1 MANIE
6 LTPLRDIS
14 AFRKLA
20 LGTWVT
26 AKDPSV
32 YGSMDVR
39 MEKSIAYM
47 EAFRQ
52 RTGVRLTVTHLV
64 TKALADALR
73 KCPEALAISRFS
85 RIYVRDHIDI
95 SILVVQTDLGQGK
108 VDLAAAKVN
117 DVDKKSLY
125 QLAQEIERQVQKV
138 RAREDAAMEKGKR
151 TTSMVPNFL
160 VGWFLDLVAFLTYTL
175 NLNLSR
181 FGIPRD
187 PFGGATV
194 TNIGSLGLD
203 TAYVPLVP
211 YTRVPIF
218 IAPGAIKDAP
228 VVEGNQVIPGKIMRM
243 NATFDHRFI
252 DGYHT
257 HVLAKTI
264 AAYFDD
270 PFKHFDA
277 IDALPVKEG

>member
-1 MANIE
+1 MSNIE

-47 EAFRQ
+47 EAFRA

-64 TKALADALR
+64 AKALADALQ
-73 KCPEALAISRFS
+73 KVPEACAIQRFS
-85 RIYVRDHIDI
+85 RIYVRDHIDL
-95 SILVVQTDLGQGK
+95 SILVVQTDLGKGK
-108 VDLAAAKVN
+108 VDLAAAKIK

-125 QLAQEIERQVQKV
+125 QLAQEIEQQVQKV
-138 RAREDAAMEKGKR
+138 RAREDAAMEAGKS
-151 TTSMVPNFL
+151 TTRLIPNFL
-160 VGWFLDLVAFLTYTL
+160 VGWFLDLVSFLMYTL
-175 NLNLSR
+175 NLDLTR
-181 FGIPRD
+181 FNIPRD

-228 VVEGNQVIPGKIMRM
+228 VVEGDRVIPGKVMRL

-257 HVLAKTI
+257 HVMAKTLG
-264 AAYFDD
+264 AYFED
-270 PFKHFDA
+270 PFQHFDP
-277 IDALPVKEG
+277 IESLPVRQS